1 MVSAGERPRAGAANT
16 SEPIAMKL
24 GDATAQPARNVVTR
38 SRSSDDVQRSR
49 ITPGRNGTM

>member
-16 SEPIAMKL
+16 SEPIAVKL

-38 SRSSDDVQRSR
+38 SRSSDDVQISR
-49 ITPGRNGTM
+49 ITPGWNGTM